1 MGAKHAGVHLR
12 SKKKG
17 EEILAVLE
25 QEFSKEIG
33 PEKEDRLAI
42 QKLESIARKN
52 ISLIADPKERSE
64 KEGLLSQIIHETQ
77 QKMMQGEPA
86 VVVVRSDFVSIYWY
100 DHIRVENLGAE
111 ASKYAALCEVP
122 ALGAGVYDDTNFSI
136 YAVRSAGKPDKESCL
151 GEYLFDYEDLTPV
164 EAQRVCELIDAPFFL
179 NGLQNVLSC
188 EEGDIM
194 AQTFEKE
201 TGLSIFMTEDM
212 CKQAGMKKIHSWKS
226 ANVYS
231 AE

>member
-164 EAQRVCELIDAPFFL
+164 EAERVCEIIDAPFFL
-179 NGLQNVLSC
+179 NGLQNALSSK
-188 EEGDIM
+188 EGDIM

-201 TGLSIFMTEDM
+201 TGLQVFMTEDM
-212 CKQAGMKKIHSWKS
+212 CKQAGMQKTHNWKS